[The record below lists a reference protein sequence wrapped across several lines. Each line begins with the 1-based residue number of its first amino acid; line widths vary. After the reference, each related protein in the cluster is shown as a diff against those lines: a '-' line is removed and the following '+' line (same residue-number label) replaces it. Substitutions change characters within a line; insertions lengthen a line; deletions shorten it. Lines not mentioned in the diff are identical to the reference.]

1 MAKTNENETII
12 VNGVKMTIKEWKA
25 SVVEK
30 QKERRGKK
38 RFLDLSKPKKEKKE
52 EKEISIVASEVE
64 KMLKPMTTL
73 KSIQVYK
80 NHAYRSWG
88 TIANEILAYRGIRKP
103 MALYCGCF
111 GELNSLL
118 NDVQNMA
125 KGNEKAAY
133 QYLDKIAWKLD
144 DMKTHIND
152 MMTAVYDSDVCQ
164 RFRNHDAIKGT
175 GRQLGL
181 GTIIKKC
188 AKTISQLE
196 DIIGTLQKMADN
208 GTDPF
213 SYGDH
218 MSAKA
223 RARCWA

>member
-1 MAKTNENETII
+1 MAKVTEYII
-12 VNGVKMTIKEWKA
+12 VNGERMTIEQWKG
-25 SVVEK
+25 SVKAK

-38 RFLDLSKPKKEKKE
+38 RFLDLSKPKKAEKKV
-52 EKEISIVASEVE
+52 KEIDAVAEQIE
-64 KMLKPMTTL
+64 KLLKPIITL

-88 TIANEILAYRGIRKP
+88 TIANEILSHKGISKAMSAYCVK
-103 MALYCGCF
+103 F
-111 GELNSLL
+111 GELNKLVE
-118 NDVQNMA
+118 DIQNMA
-125 KGNEKAAY
+125 KANEKAAY
-133 QYLDKIAWKLD
+133 QYVDKMAWKLD
-144 DMKTHIND
+144 DMKHDIVD
-152 MMTAVYDSDVCQ
+152 MIKAVEQSGVCE
-164 RFRNHDAIKGT
+164 RFKGHEAIYGE

-181 GTIIKKC
+181 RTVITKC
-188 AKTISQLE
+188 LTTISEVE
-196 DIIGTLQKMADN
+196 DVIGTLQKIADN